1 MTLVRYNPNRHLGTV
16 PAFGSLF
23 DGFFDD
29 NFTKEVSKKGF
40 SPTVDIAE
48 SEKQY
53 DIYMALPGLSKKD
66 INIETVDGQLK
77 ISGERKFEKEDEGKN
92 FHRLETSYGT
102 FERTFNL
109 PENVLLEKVEATF
122 SDGILNVT
130 LPKDEEK
137 AKIHS
142 IKIK

>member
-1 MTLVRYNPNRHLGTV
+1 MTLVRYNPNRRLRTV
-16 PAFGSLF
+16 PAFESLF

-29 NFTKEVSKKGF
+29 NFTKDVSKKGF
-40 SPTVDIAE
+40 SPEVDIAE

-53 DIYMALPGLSKKD
+53 DIYVALPGMSKKD
-66 INIETVDGQLK
+66 ISIETADGQLK
-77 ISGERKFEKEDEGKN
+77 ISGERRFENNEEGKN
-92 FHRLETSYGT
+92 FHRLETAFGT

-122 SDGILNVT
+122 LDGILNVT

-137 AKIHS
+137 AKVHS